1 VRIVIAE
8 DALVVRQGLVALLG
22 AEPDLEVVAAIASY
36 DELLAAVATHRP
48 DVVLT
53 DIRMPPTGTD
63 EGIRA
68 AAELRTR
75 HPEVGV
81 VVLSQHLE
89 PSYALALL
97 GSGTDRRGYL
107 LKERVG
113 DVEQLLAAV
122 RSVAEGGAFVD
133 PLVIDTLL
141 TRRGA
146 APRSPLSELTER
158 EQTILAELATGRSN
172 AAIAARL
179 ALSERTIEKHINT
192 VFTKLG
198 LEEDGSSNR
207 RVKAVLLFLAA
218 AAAPGG
224 VGPGGPGPRSPG

>member
-1 VRIVIAE
+1 MIAE

-22 AEPDLEVVAAIASY
+22 AEPDVDVDAAVTTY
-36 DELLAAVATHRP
+36 DELLAAVDEHRP

-75 HPEVGV
+75 HPGVGV

-97 GSGTDRRGYL
+97 GPGSDGRGYL
-107 LKERVG
+107 LKERLG
-113 DVEQLLAAV
+113 DAEQLLTAV
-122 RSVAEGGAFVD
+122 RTVAGGGSFVD
-133 PLVIDTLL
+133 PLVVDALL
-141 TRRGA
+141 TRGA
-146 APRSPLSELTER
+146 GSRRSPLTALTDR
-158 EQTILAELATGRSN
+158 EQSILAELATGRSN

-179 ALSERTIEKHINT
+179 ALSERTIEKYINT
-192 VFTKLG
+192 LFAKLG
-198 LEEDGSSNR
+198 LEEDGTSNR

-218 AAAPGG
+218 T
-224 VGPGGPGPRSPG
+224 PGPDPGARPAS